1 MRNPNV
7 MHHCKPDLDQCIN
20 CRQLDLS
27 NELRELWEQHG
38 AWTRMTIMGIVFDLP
53 DLPQTINRLLQNP
66 WDFAEVFSRYYG
78 QAIGNKLG
86 RLLTEHLTVAAELVQ
101 AAKAGD
107 NRRVAELDRIWH
119 RNAGEI
125 AELLAKINPFWS
137 RQSWV
142 TMLFEH
148 LRLVRQEAVTMLQGD
163 FQASIDT
170 YDMIETQSL
179 DMADVMW
186 LGIIKQ
192 FPDRF

>member
-1 MRNPNV
+1 
-7 MHHCKPDLDQCIN
+7 
-20 CRQLDLS
+20 
-27 NELRELWEQHG
+27 
-38 AWTRMTIMGIVFDLP
+38 MGIVFDLP